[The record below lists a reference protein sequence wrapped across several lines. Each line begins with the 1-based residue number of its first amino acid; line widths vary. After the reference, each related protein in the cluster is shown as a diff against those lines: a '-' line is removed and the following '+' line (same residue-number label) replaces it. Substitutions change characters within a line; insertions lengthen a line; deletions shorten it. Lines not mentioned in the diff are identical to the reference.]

1 MLASTI
7 LVSSLLARIAG
18 VSALPATLQD
28 LVVRGRT
35 VKGANSTYHNPV
47 LPGWHSDPSCVHV
60 KGVTYCCTSTFESFP
75 GMPIY
80 ASRDLVHWEH
90 ISNTWNREEQ
100 LPGINFESQGQ
111 QDGFFAPNLR
121 YRDGQFY
128 MTSVYAGVNTTSGL
142 LGTVFSTSNPYSD
155 AAWSRP
161 LTFDAPYRTI
171 DPDLFWDDDGST
183 YLTWSGVSLQPID
196 LSSGE
201 LGDKVS
207 IWNGTGGVFAEGPHM
222 YRKDGYYYLLVAEGG
237 TQLGHMAT
245 VARSKD
251 LRGPYESDPANPL
264 ITAVNTSSLFQT
276 VGHADLFQDDNGNW
290 WGMALGTR
298 SGPEYSHFP
307 MGREAH
313 LFPVTWAENEF
324 PYASPV
330 SGTMEGWPLPDV
342 EMPKKQQN
350 NAFVGASQ
358 SLTFAPG
365 SKLPMDLMYFR
376 YPPKNAFAVSAA
388 GHPNALQVSPSRSNL
403 TGDQASTDSALT
415 GVAGLSFLGR
425 RQEHTLFQFSVELC
439 LETQQAGVEAGATLF
454 LQQWQHLDVAAIRSD
469 QGDSTYD
476 LVFRTTNATSVEEK
490 ISIKTTGDKIKM
502 ELTVNAV
509 NATHYLL
516 AATVKEGMQ
525 TGATY
530 KKFMSS
536 ALISSTWGPQAGSG
550 AGGQVGI
557 YATTNGGAI
566 TSDHAYFS
574 NLKYRGLAQEI
585 DYGTYYAGIYA

>member
-1 MLASTI
+1 M
-7 LVSSLLARIAG
+7 
-18 VSALPATLQD
+18 
-28 LVVRGRT
+28 
-35 VKGANSTYHNPV
+35 KGANSTYHNPV

-251 LRGPYESDPANPL
+251 LRGL
-264 ITAVNTSSLFQT
+264 TSRIQ
-276 VGHADLFQDDNGNW
+276 
-290 WGMALGTR
+290 
-298 SGPEYSHFP
+298 P
-307 MGREAH
+307 
-313 LFPVTWAENEF
+313 
-324 PYASPV
+324 
-330 SGTMEGWPLPDV
+330 
-342 EMPKKQQN
+342 
-350 NAFVGASQ
+350 
-358 SLTFAPG
+358 
-365 SKLPMDLMYFR
+365 
-376 YPPKNAFAVSAA
+376 
-388 GHPNALQVSPSRSNL
+388 
-403 TGDQASTDSALT
+403 
-415 GVAGLSFLGR
+415 
-425 RQEHTLFQFSVELC
+425 
-439 LETQQAGVEAGATLF
+439 
-454 LQQWQHLDVAAIRSD
+454 IRSSRL
-469 QGDSTYD
+469 STRARSSR
-476 LVFRTTNATSVEEK
+476 LWVTPTCFRTTMATGGEWRSAHV
-490 ISIKTTGDKIKM
+490 
-502 ELTVNAV
+502 AV
-509 NATHYLL
+509 LNTATFLW
-516 AATVKEGMQ
+516 EGKR
-525 TGATY
+525 T
-530 KKFMSS
+530 
-536 ALISSTWGPQAGSG
+536 
-550 AGGQVGI
+550 
-557 YATTNGGAI
+557 
-566 TSDHAYFS
+566 FS
-574 NLKYRGLAQEI
+574 P
-585 DYGTYYAGIYA
+585 